1 MYSKV
6 ILISLFIYI
15 SSKSYS
21 FSDYSMKEKYIPMT
35 IHTTKYNSSSPCV
48 TFDDLVAFHYTD
60 NTENADQDAN
70 ASPENFCYFYLT
82 YNITREDFF
91 NIIQKNISKTYILI
105 FD

>member
-35 IHTTKYNSSSPCV
+35 INTTKYNSSSPCV
-48 TFDDLVAFHYTD
+48 TFDDLVAFHYTLK
-60 NTENADQDAN
+60 TQIKMRMPHLRIFAT
-70 ASPENFCYFYLT
+70 FTLL
-82 YNITREDFF
+82 ITSLE
-91 NIIQKNISKTYILI
+91 KTSLI
-105 FD
+105 